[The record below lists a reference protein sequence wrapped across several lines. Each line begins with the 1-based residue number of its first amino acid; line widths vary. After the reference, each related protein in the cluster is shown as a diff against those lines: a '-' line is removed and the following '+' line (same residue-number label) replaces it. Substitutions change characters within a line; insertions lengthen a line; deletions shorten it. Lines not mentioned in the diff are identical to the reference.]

1 MLGLGRGRGGGRRR
15 GDGRGDAMS
24 VAEAGTETV
33 RGREAL
39 AERGLAELQEL
50 REEARRRGWYG
61 RPTGRLLLDLAGFLA
76 LAAAGAAV
84 FLFADGLFVRLCGLA
99 LSTGASIGVATFTHT
114 ASHNAIARRQWAN
127 EALTYF
133 GYTFFWGLSANY
145 WWHKHVAVHHP
156 APNVFGVDDDADFS
170 PWLALT
176 QREVAASTGWKRVY
190 YSRFQHWTF
199 PLLLAV
205 MGFGMQSAA
214 WGHLLGALRDPAR
227 RSRKHW
233 IDLGVLILHL
243 AVWIGLPM
251 LFFPA
256 WNVIGFYALRI
267 SLMGFCVF
275 AVSAPGHIPAYAIF
289 IEPDEESRDFLLRQT
304 ATTANFTVGRL
315 GRWLCSGLEYQIE
328 HHLFPGI
335 CHRYYPE
342 LSPEVRELCRRL
354 GLPYHVYGW
363 DRALAM
369 CFAVMARP
377 KRIEPSLEA
386 ARLPLGTG
394 GAAG

>member
-1 MLGLGRGRGGGRRR
+1 
-15 GDGRGDAMS
+15 MS
-24 VAEAGTETV
+24 VAETVAETV
-33 RGREAL
+33 PETLPEAVPRAPAAREAL
-39 AERGLAELQEL
+39 TERGMAELQAL
-50 REEARRRGWYG
+50 REEARQRGWYG
-61 RPTGRLLLDLAGFLA
+61 RPVGRLLLDLAGYLV

-84 FLFADGLFVRLCGLA
+84 FLFAEGWFVRACGLV
-99 LSTGASIGVATFTHT
+99 LLTGASLGVATFSHT
-114 ASHNAIARRQWAN
+114 ASHNAIAKSRWAN

-133 GYTFFWGLSANY
+133 GYTFFYGLSATY
-145 WWHKHVAVHHP
+145 WYHKHVVVHHP
-156 APNVFGVDDDADFS
+156 APNVYKVDDDADFS
-170 PWLALT
+170 PWVALT
-176 QREVAASTGWKRVY
+176 HREVAEAKGWKRVY

-214 WGHLLGALRDPAR
+214 WTHLIGALRDPAR
-227 RSRKHW
+227 RSRRQW
-233 IDLGVLILHL
+233 IDLGVLVLHL

-256 WNVIGFYALRI
+256 GAVIGFYAIRI
-267 SLMGFCVF
+267 SLMGFAVF

-289 IEPDEESRDFLLRQT
+289 IEPHEESKDFLLRQT
-304 ATTANFTVGRL
+304 ATTANFTVGRF

-342 LSPEVRELCRRL
+342 LSPRVQELCRRL
-354 GLPYHVYGW
+354 GLPYLVYSW
-363 DRALAM
+363 DRALFM
-369 CFAVMARP
+369 CFAALARR
-377 KRIEPSLEA
+377 KHVEPSLEA
-386 ARLPLGTG
+386 ARLPVGTG